1 MLHLSPLVGEGY
13 DGIEAL
19 AFWKAGYKIG
29 CDHLPKSRGNVERLE
44 FPVRF
49 LIPRLHPLASVA
61 VTNPFNDVG
70 LETRPIVIPRDN
82 LDCARLPR
90 VCGLSGGVE
99 FVENLLSKVR
109 RNVYLAHI
117 CPEVFITFPSPR
129 NRVVFSF
136 EVEFK
141 DEWILSLFIID
152 SGSKVSL
159 VEGIG
164 YDRIDLLR
172 FLKSFRG

>member
-1 MLHLSPLVGEGY
+1 MLHFSSLIGEGY
-13 DGIEAL
+13 DGVEAL
-19 AFWKAGYKIG
+19 AFRKAGYKIG

-44 FPVRF
+44 LPVRF
-49 LIPRLHPLASVA
+49 LTPRFHPLTSVA
-61 VTNPFNDVG
+61 VTNPFNNVG
-70 LETRPIVIPRDN
+70 LETRPIVVPRDN

-90 VCGLSGGVE
+90 VGGLSGGVE
-99 FVENLLSKVR
+99 FVENLLSKVG
-109 RNVYLAHI
+109 RNVYLAHV
-117 CPEVFITFPSPR
+117 CPEVFITFPSFGD
-129 NRVVFSF
+129 RVVFSF

-141 DEWILSLFIID
+141 DEWILSLFIVD

-172 FLKSFRG
+172 FFKSFRR